1 MLSQSRSRLAVESV
15 PNPVS
20 RPAPSL
26 VAAGL
31 SISPLVTFGH
41 VIGNGFVN
49 YDDPTY
55 VTWNNLI
62 RAPFGPSSVRRAF
75 TSTEAL
81 NWHPL
86 TWMSL
91 QLDYRLFGLRP
102 WGYHLTNLTL
112 HLGST
117 LVLFGALYAMTG
129 AIWRS
134 ALVAALFAIH
144 PLHVESV
151 AWVAERKDVLSGFFW
166 MLTMA
171 AYAGYVRAPSWS
183 RYLLVVMSVGLG
195 LMAKPMVVSLP
206 LVLLLLDYW
215 PLRRIA

>member
-1 MLSQSRSRLAVESV
+1 MASV
-15 PNPVS
+15 ANADS
-20 RPAPSL
+20 RPSPIL

-31 SISPLVTFGH
+31 AILTLLTFGH
-41 VIGNGFVN
+41 VLGNGFVN
-49 YDDPTY
+49 YDDPIY
-55 VTWNNLI
+55 VTANAYI
-62 RAPFGPSSVRRAF
+62 RTPFGPSSVRRAF
-75 TSTEAL
+75 ASTDAL

-102 WGYHLTNLTL
+102 WGYHLTNLML

-171 AYAGYVRAPSWS
+171 AYAGYVRAPS
-183 RYLLVVMSVGLG
+183 RGISVALEN
-195 LMAKPMVVSLP
+195 A
-206 LVLLLLDYW
+206 LDDA
-215 PLRRIA
+215 RIEP